1 MKPLKLNSSPGI
13 RVNTLSRLSTIAF
26 ISTSPRSLPMPKR
39 IKHMA
44 PRPERVVMEL
54 PAISGMALLRA
65 VTTASRASIRSR
77 SSV

>member
-1 MKPLKLNSSPGI
+1 MRPLKLISSPGI
-13 RVNTLSRLSTIAF
+13 RVNTLSRLSTMAF
-26 ISTSPRSLPMPKR
+26 ISTSPRSRPIPKR

-54 PAISGMALLRA
+54 PEISGIALLRA
-65 VTTASRASIRSR
+65 VTTASRAPMRSR